1 MSDFS
6 TTRKMSLMKILK
18 SKGPNIEPWGIPRM
32 TFAQSQMTLA
42 QSLMSN
48 ALKKNDLKEKYD
60 GRRNINCKKIK
71 VYMWNG
77 YCYYFDFPKIRVD
90 LARTTKNQ
98 VAFA

>member
-18 SKGPNIEPWGIPRM
+18 SKGPNMEPCGIPRI
-32 TFAQSQMTLA
+32 TLAQSQITLA

-48 ALKKNDLKEKYD
+48 ALKENDLKEKHD

-71 VYMWNG
+71 VYM
-77 YCYYFDFPKIRVD
+77 
-90 LARTTKNQ
+90 
-98 VAFA
+98 